1 MIIILTNYLNLVT
14 IYHVSGDSVQKFAI
28 DATDAT
34 VASDAIDARHAT
46 IARQAINA
54 RQAIDASVASIA
66 KTNAFAIVAD
76 ARSSPRNLAIKT

>member
-28 DATDAT
+28 DA
-34 VASDAIDARHAT
+34 R
-46 IARQAINA
+46 
-54 RQAIDASVASIA
+54 DASVAGLASVA

-76 ARSSPRNLAIKT
+76 ARSSQPPRNQRI

>member
-28 DATDAT
+28 DA
-34 VASDAIDARHAT
+34 R
-46 IARQAINA
+46 
-54 RQAIDASVASIA
+54 DASVA

-76 ARSSPRNLAIKT
+76 ARSSQTRDRRHVISLYINWQK